1 MRRVQA
7 DYWHRVWLVLGVLLL
22 ALMLLATFAA
32 PLEGQRG
39 ALRFRSV
46 SITDPLMNNEE
57 AFRLLVPA
65 DWRVEGGI
73 DWHPELATL
82 AMTRLQLTDPRSAT
96 ALEVFPSIPYTWNER
111 GMLGVTPGG
120 LYLGMYAVPPVEVD
134 RFVREMLLPAVRGAV
149 RPRIV
154 GREAL
159 PAIARQLAVQLQEPG
174 TVKQTEAIRTRI
186 TYEYRGQA
194 MEEDIYCLMVYAR
207 TPMVPGLTMWGADR
221 VFGFRAAAGQLDRQ
235 APVLLAIVS
244 SVRVNPRWFARYL
257 QAKEAWVAG
266 RMEGIRQ
273 AGELSRYLSRTS
285 AEISDMQMQAWENRQ
300 ASQDRTHQRFTE
312 YIRGVGTYHDPYQGR
327 DVELPSGYRDVW
339 VSRAGEYI
347 LADDAN
353 FNPNVSTGG
362 TWERMSPR
370 P

>member
-1 MRRVQA
+1 MSRAYAMSRGRKWA
-7 DYWHRVWLVLGVLLL
+7 LL
-22 ALMLLATFAA
+22 ASCLVAPLMLAITGA
-32 PLEGQRG
+32 PLIAQRG

-57 AFRLLVPA
+57 AFRLLVPV
-65 DWRVEGGI
+65 DWRVTGGI

-82 AMTRLQLTDPRSAT
+82 AFTRLVLTDPRSPT

-111 GMLGVTPGG
+111 GLLGVTPGG
-120 LYLGMYAVPPVEVD
+120 LYLGMYAVPPVDVD
-134 RFVREMLLPAVRGAV
+134 RFVREMLLPSVRGAV
-149 RPRIV
+149 RPRIL

-159 PAIARQLAVQLQEPG
+159 PAVARQLAIQLQEPG
-174 TVKQTEAIRTRI
+174 AVKQTEAVRTRI
-186 TYEYRGQA
+186 TYQSGGQA
-194 MEEDIYCLMVYAR
+194 IEEDIYCLMVYSR
-207 TPMVPGLTMWGADR
+207 TPAVPGLTLWGADR

-235 APVLLAIVS
+235 APVLHAIAS

-257 QAKEAWVAG
+257 QAREAWVAG

-300 ASQDRTHQRFTE
+300 ASQDRTHQRFSE

-327 DVELPSGYRDVW
+327 EVELPSGYNDVW

-347 LADDAN
+347 LANDPN
-353 FNPNVSTGG
+353 LNPNVSAGG
-362 TWERMSPR
+362 TWERMTPR

>member
-1 MRRVQA
+1 MSRAYAMSRGRKWA
-7 DYWHRVWLVLGVLLL
+7 LL
-22 ALMLLATFAA
+22 ASCLVAPLMLAITAV
-32 PLEGQRG
+32 PLIAQRG

-46 SITDPLMNNEE
+46 RITDPLMNNEE
-57 AFRLLVPA
+57 AFRLLVPV
-65 DWRVEGGI
+65 DWRVTGGI

-82 AMTRLQLTDPRSAT
+82 AFTRLVLSDPRSPT

-111 GMLGVTPGG
+111 GLLGVTPGG
-120 LYLGMYAVPPVEVD
+120 LYLGMYAVPPVDVD
-134 RFVREMLLPAVRGAV
+134 RFVREMLLPSVRGAV
-149 RPRIV
+149 RPRIL

-159 PAIARQLAVQLQEPG
+159 PAVARQLAIQLQEPG
-174 TVKQTEAIRTRI
+174 AVKQTEAVRTRI
-186 TYEYRGQA
+186 AYQSGGQA
-194 MEEDIYCLMVYAR
+194 IEEDIYCLMVYSQ
-207 TPMVPGLTMWGADR
+207 TPAVPGLTLWGADR

-235 APVLLAIVS
+235 SPVLHAIAS

-257 QAKEAWVAG
+257 QAREAWVAG

-300 ASQDRTHQRFTE
+300 ASQDRTHQRFSE

-327 DVELPSGYRDVW
+327 EVELPSGYNDVW

-347 LADDAN
+347 LANDPN
-353 FNPNVSTGG
+353 LNPNVSAGG
-362 TWERMSPR
+362 TWERMTPR

>member
-1 MRRVQA
+1 MSRAYAMSRGRKWA
-7 DYWHRVWLVLGVLLL
+7 LL
-22 ALMLLATFAA
+22 ASCLVAPLMLAITAV
-32 PLEGQRG
+32 PLIAQRG

-46 SITDPLMNNEE
+46 RITDPLMNNEE
-57 AFRLLVPA
+57 AFRLLVPV
-65 DWRVEGGI
+65 DWRVTGGI

-82 AMTRLQLTDPRSAT
+82 AFTRLVLTDPRSPT

-111 GMLGVTPGG
+111 GLLGVTPGG
-120 LYLGMYAVPPVEVD
+120 LYLGMYAVPPVDVD
-134 RFVREMLLPAVRGAV
+134 RVVREMLLPSVRGAG
-149 RPRIV
+149 RPRLL

-159 PAIARQLAVQLQEPG
+159 PAVARQLAIQLQEPG
-174 TVKQTEAIRTRI
+174 AVKQTEAVRTRI
-186 TYEYRGQA
+186 TYQSGGQA
-194 MEEDIYCLMVYAR
+194 IEEDIYCLMVYSQ
-207 TPMVPGLTMWGADR
+207 TPAVPGLTLWGADR

-235 APVLLAIVS
+235 SPVLHAIAS

-257 QAKEAWVAG
+257 QAREAWVAG

-300 ASQDRTHQRFTE
+300 ASQDRTHQRFSE

-327 DVELPSGYRDVW
+327 EVELPSGYNDVW

-347 LADDAN
+347 LANDPN
-353 FNPNVSTGG
+353 LNPNVSAGG
-362 TWERMSPR
+362 TWERMTPR